1 MKEILNPT
9 LRAPKTVG
17 ITPVWDENCKIL
29 ILGSI
34 TAVDGM
40 RKGFYYASARNQ
52 FWELLDCCLGNE
64 VNEEGSFTFLK
75 NVLRYNFEKYDSKEI
90 EKAEFERN
98 KALTREKFADK
109 LLQNKIAICDVF
121 EECYF
126 NNNSSL
132 DMDIILN
139 NEKYPY
145 KTNREV
151 ISHILSHSKIDKV
164 IVNSRF
170 VEDQFKKMNIEG
182 DFELRYVVSPSP
194 RKGKLD
200 KKISQWKGVFGT
212 KQK

>member
-1 MKEILNPT
+1 MQEIVNPT

-98 KALTREKFADK
+98 KALIREKFADK

-182 DFELRYVVSPSP
+182 DFELKYAVSPSP

-200 KKISQWKGVFGT
+200 KKISQWKGVFGE
-212 KQK
+212 K